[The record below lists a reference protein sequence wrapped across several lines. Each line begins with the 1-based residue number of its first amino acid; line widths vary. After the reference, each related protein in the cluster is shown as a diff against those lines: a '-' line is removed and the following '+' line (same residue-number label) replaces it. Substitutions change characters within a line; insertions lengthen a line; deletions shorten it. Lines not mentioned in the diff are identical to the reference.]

1 MIQKIFNKNQEIQLL
16 FLKIIKYIINIGN
29 DRSLKFIYNT
39 KVLEYLIYLLSKSN
53 NDENQIM
60 KILKLIDNYLS
71 RFNNSDKEIFE
82 YLIVFNKLKDW
93 LNIFHDIINNDENK
107 FL

>member
-1 MIQKIFNKNQEIQLL
+1 M
-16 FLKIIKYIINIGN
+16 
-29 DRSLKFIYNT
+29 KFIYNT

-82 YLIVFNKLKDW
+82 YLIVFNKIKDW
-93 LNIFHDIINNDENK
+93 LNIFHDIKNNDENE
-107 FL
+107 FLQYIYKKYL

>member
-1 MIQKIFNKNQEIQLL
+1 M
-16 FLKIIKYIINIGN
+16 GN

-53 NDENQIM
+53 NDEKIII

-82 YLIVFNKLKDW
+82 YLIVFNKIKDW
-93 LNIFHDIINNDENK
+93 LNIFHDIKNNDENE
-107 FL
+107 FLQYIYIKYL

>member
-1 MIQKIFNKNQEIQLL
+1 M
-16 FLKIIKYIINIGN
+16 
-29 DRSLKFIYNT
+29 KFIYNT

-93 LNIFHDIINNDENK
+93 LNIFHDIINNDENE
-107 FL
+107 FLQYIYKKYL